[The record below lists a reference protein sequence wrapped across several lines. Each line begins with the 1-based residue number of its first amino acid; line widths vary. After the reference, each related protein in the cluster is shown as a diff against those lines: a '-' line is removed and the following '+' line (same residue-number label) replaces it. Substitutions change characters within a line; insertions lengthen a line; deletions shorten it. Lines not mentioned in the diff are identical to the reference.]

1 VQITL
6 LGHNCFRLSGRDVTL
21 VTDPFA
27 PAEGSLRVSGER
39 ERVSADIVTVSRDE
53 PGYNAVE
60 AVGGEPRAVTGP
72 GAYEIK
78 GVLITGVGT
87 FRDAEHGKA
96 RGRNT
101 VYLIEL
107 DDLRVCHLG
116 NLGHV
121 LETEQV
127 DEIGTVDVLF
137 VPASAPQTLS
147 SAQISEVISQLEPS
161 TVVPMGWTARDG
173 EATGPTG
180 AAGVTPALERFCHEM
195 GIKEIEFQQRYTVTK
210 GPRPAEAQAV
220 QVALLEPRGNM

>member
-1 VQITL
+1 VHITL

-27 PAEGSLRVSGER
+27 PAEGSLRVGS
-39 ERVSADIVTVSRDE
+39 ERVSADIVTVSHDG

-72 GAYEIK
+72 GEYEIK

-137 VPASAPQTLS
+137 VPAGGQETIS
-147 SAQISEVISQLEPS
+147 SAQVSEVISQLEPS
-161 TVVPMGWTARDG
+161 VVVPMGWTARGND
-173 EATGPTG
+173 ATGPTG
-180 AAGVTPALERFCHEM
+180 ATPALERFCHEM
-195 GIKEIEFQQRYTVTK
+195 GIKDIEFQQRYTANK

-220 QVALLEPRGNM
+220 QVVLLEPRGNK

>member
-1 VQITL
+1 VHITL

-27 PAEGSLRVSGER
+27 PAEGSLRVGN
-39 ERVSADIVTVSRDE
+39 ERVAADILTVSHDN

-72 GAYEIK
+72 GEYEIK
-78 GVLITGVGT
+78 GVLITGVAT

-127 DEIGTVDVLF
+127 DEIGAVDVLF
-137 VPASAPQTLS
+137 VPAGGPQTIS

-161 TVVPMGWTARDG
+161 AVVPMGWTARDG
-173 EATGPTG
+173 EAAGPT
-180 AAGVTPALERFCHEM
+180 GVTPALERFCHEM

-220 QVALLEPRGNM
+220 QVVLLEPRGNV

>member
-1 VQITL
+1 VHITL

-39 ERVSADIVTVSRDE
+39 ERVSADIVTVSHDGL
-53 PGYNAVE
+53 GYNAVE
-60 AVGGEPRAVTGP
+60 AVGGELRAVTGP
-72 GAYEIK
+72 GEYEIK

-116 NLGHV
+116 HLGHV

-137 VPASAPQTLS
+137 VPAGGQDTIS
-147 SAQISEVISQLEPS
+147 SAQVSEVISQLEPS
-161 TVVPMGWTARDG
+161 VVVPMGWTARGSD
-173 EATGPTG
+173 ATGLTG
-180 AAGVTPALERFCHEM
+180 ATPALEHFCHEM
-195 GIKEIEFQQRYTVTK
+195 GIKEIEFQQRYTVNK

-220 QVALLEPRGNM
+220 QVVLLEPRGNK